1 MLSKFWI
8 DLTSDDIKKLGK
20 NKVLIMPFSSVEQ
33 HGDHLP
39 SGTDKLILDGILN
52 TFIKNNPKLNNFL
65 VLPNIS
71 IGSASEHNSFE
82 GTISTSST
90 NYIDYIISVVEELC
104 IRKYKKFIFLNSHG
118 GQISHLDIAAKE
130 IKSTF
135 KNVDIVKAH
144 YFLFKGFEKIIPKKE
159 LLYGYHGGEFETSIM
174 LHLHPELTKINKIKK
189 SKLSSDINSKKIIS
203 YEKTIKRAWNTK
215 DLSETGIIGNPTNSS
230 ADKGKKIL
238 DLTSRTLKKIINEM
252 K

>member
-82 GTISTSST
+82 GTISARST
-90 NYIDYIISVVEELC
+90 NYIEYIISVVEELC

-118 GQISHLDIAAKE
+118 GQISHLDIVAKE
-130 IKSTF
+130 IKSC
-135 KNVDIVKAH
+135 
-144 YFLFKGFEKIIPKKE
+144 
-159 LLYGYHGGEFETSIM
+159 LLYTS
-174 LHLHPELTKINKIKK
+174 
-189 SKLSSDINSKKIIS
+189 D
-203 YEKTIKRAWNTK
+203 A
-215 DLSETGIIGNPTNSS
+215 
-230 ADKGKKIL
+230 AD
-238 DLTSRTLKKIINEM
+238 EM
-252 K
+252 

>member
-1 MLSKFWI
+1 MLSKFWS
-8 DLTSDDIKKLGK
+8 DLTSQEIHKLGK
-20 NKVLIMPFSSVEQ
+20 NKILIIPFSSVEQ
-33 HGDHLP
+33 HGEHLP

-52 TFIKNNPKLNNFL
+52 TFIKNYPKLNKYL
-65 VLPNIS
+65 ILPNIS

-82 GTISTSST
+82 GTLSANST
-90 NYIDYIISVVEELC
+90 NYIDYIISIVDELC

-130 IKSTF
+130 IKSRY
-135 KNVDIVKAH
+135 KGVDIVKVN

-174 LHLHPELTKINKIKK
+174 LHLYPELIKLNKIKK
-189 SKLSSDINSKKIIS
+189 NKLSSDFKSNKIIS

-215 DLSETGIIGNPTNSS
+215 DLTISGVIGNPINSTPE
-230 ADKGKKIL
+230 KGKKIL
-238 DLTSRTLKKIINEM
+238 NLISNTLKKIILEM